1 MLLSLLLPA
10 TALLLL
16 LAHSCH
22 GSDDDHFYLDLPSR
36 EGFACPEVNSFVNE
50 FDPLYRWSLRSSL
63 ASVLSTTTGVDVELA
78 NSAYQ
83 QASAWRVISNSTSD
97 GGANKLYASAE
108 PHIAGGHMKQ
118 HRRNWQW
125 RMQVDWG
132 ISIRMCLSIGGSQ
145 SNRSCL
151 WTTAILSM
159 ENEVDLS
166 LLLVGVPY
174 RAATAPSIEPDLKNM
189 QHSTAGFYLSNY
201 ASNARTD
208 FTKYQ
213 KLNSSSHYY
222 VTNTNDV
229 PKCGFAPSYYS
240 NDAAVYLGF
249 PTLQCGCSNSSTKVC
264 VVVTKNMDTS
274 RWGPFDY
281 RSPCNLLKSYWAWNA
296 GGTNWLVLNTHNT
309 SSDKPAPFIATF
321 KGNVSFGYALTTV
334 TADNLQA
341 MVNTTSCVE
350 ALMQQ
355 SPVPSSV
362 EVQNRCSTNQ
372 LVLSIEDGEYYLN
385 KMRQFLWAPTPR
397 ENKISTPCSEDLPM
411 GQLEF
416 KDKLCVSKLDTAIST
431 EIKLMIESMLQLR
444 DVKFKQNKLW
454 KDGSNN
460 RNQVYTGILSAIVSF
475 LGTCFLATSH
485 KLQDIEESFQN
496 FWNRGGAVGDSNTDD
511 QAAQSSSKSVFS
523 SQDPIFWVKFL
534 YRTLLVLS
542 FAVLLA
548 YTAYSS
554 VESVEKDRDMLQA
567 QTVPQ
572 VLSDGSVVLLTTTA
586 TYECDIA
593 YSTSSAKLDMQV
605 INKSFSPQSLLPC
618 SNKFKETISKQMPG
632 FLLLFFSQR
641 FFAYALVW
649 LSRQLGF
656 ALLTNFSGT
665 ERNPEFAEKALDA
678 VNSDKNTK
686 GLKQRSSRIPSASL
700 DVSRGIRARANIILK
715 TMQPLHVTYR
725 DLPLHHAGDHLCRSM
740 VVTAHPQVIHERDL
754 TALLTQCV
762 RDCKLLTVNTAS
774 TLAPSQ
780 VLVFIPMISLHQ
792 LRQPGNFLANFL
804 DARMRSVPTRNLC
817 VMPSIWIRLSASSLW
832 RPLSLTIF
840 FNPAMSFSLPVWL

>member
-1 MLLSLLLPA
+1 MLFSVLLPA

-16 LAHSCH
+16 PHSCH

-50 FDPLYRWSLRSSL
+50 FDPFYRWSLRSSL
-63 ASVLSTTTGVDVELA
+63 ASVLSTTTGIDIELA

-151 WTTAILSM
+151 WTTPILSM

-174 RAATAPSIEPDLKNM
+174 RAATAPSIEPDLNNM

-213 KLNSSSHYY
+213 KLNTSSHYY
-222 VTNTNDV
+222 VTNTKDV

-264 VVVTKNMDTS
+264 IVVTKNMDTS
-274 RWGPFDY
+274 SWGSFDY
-281 RSPCNLLKSYWAWNA
+281 RSPCNLPKSYWAWNA
-296 GGTNWLVLNTHNT
+296 GGTNWLVLNTHNI

-341 MVNTTSCVE
+341 MANTTSCVE

-397 ENKISTPCSEDLPM
+397 ENKISTPCLEDLPM

-496 FWNRGGAVGDSNTDD
+496 FWNRDGAVGDSNTDD

-523 SQDPIFWVKFL
+523 SQEPSFWFKFL
-534 YRTLLVLS
+534 YRTLLVLG

-554 VESVEKDRDMLQA
+554 VESIKKDRDILQA

-586 TYECDIA
+586 TYEVSCSADTTSDFIDKSKAFSSNGSIFILWSVDPDILKPDITAPGVHILAA
-593 YSTSSAKLDMQV
+593 YTQFNNSKVPYKLVSGTSISCPHKILRSILLQKRHECHHKRYDKHVLVRCHLLFMVATTPWQRSGGLLSCWL
-605 INKSFSPQSLLPC
+605 ILPC
-618 SNKFKETISKQMPG
+618 CSW
-632 FLLLFFSQR
+632 LFGLASAAAAATGR
-641 FFAYALVW
+641 
-649 LSRQLGF
+649 
-656 ALLTNFSGT
+656 GT
-665 ERNPEFAEKALDA
+665 G
-678 VNSDKNTK
+678 TK
-686 GLKQRSSRIPSASL
+686 YSS
-700 DVSRGIRARANIILK
+700 
-715 TMQPLHVTYR
+715 TTPL
-725 DLPLHHAGDHLCRSM
+725 
-740 VVTAHPQVIHERDL
+740 
-754 TALLTQCV
+754 
-762 RDCKLLTVNTAS
+762 
-774 TLAPSQ
+774 
-780 VLVFIPMISLHQ
+780 Q
-792 LRQPGNFLANFL
+792 LRKGREKQGICNGL
-804 DARMRSVPTRNLC
+804 MRKDYTEK
-817 VMPSIWIRLSASSLW
+817 
-832 RPLSLTIF
+832 
-840 FNPAMSFSLPVWL
+840 